1 MMKRHSRYVLLVVL
15 LCLSFSA
22 ILFASDE
29 VRYQSKLIKKVFII
43 GTASLNGTYYPVGN
57 AMARLL
63 NRNLSRTVTLAEPT
77 AGSIDNV
84 DYLRKKQ
91 IDLALMQSD
100 VAWMAY
106 NGSSIYAGSS
116 YKGLRVLASLY
127 TEKVQ
132 IVVRADSEI
141 KKLSDLR
148 GKRIALGEKN
158 SGSAASA
165 FKIFEIA
172 DLKPDRDYEVIYEG
186 FAKSIESISDG
197 YIDAIYYVGAVP
209 ADGITRLANKIPI
222 RLIEIPAE
230 SVAKLTASYPY
241 CSSESLVEDSYKGQ
255 KRIITVGFKALLT
268 CSESLSSSDA
278 QNILSVIYSNPRM
291 YSEQNELLV
300 EFDKAAA
307 LAGVESS
314 MLHDGAV
321 KFFNDPKNR

>member
-1 MMKRHSRYVLLVVL
+1 MLLLLLLVF
-15 LCLSFSA
+15 SFSA
-22 ILFASDE
+22 NIFASDE
-29 VRYQSKLIKKVFII
+29 ARYQPNLIKKIFFM

-63 NRNLSRTVTLAEPT
+63 NYNLGKTVTLAEPT

-84 DYLRKKQ
+84 EYLRKKQ

-106 NGSSIYAGSS
+106 NGSSVYAGNS
-116 YKGLRVLASLY
+116 YRGLRVLASLY

-132 IVVRADSEI
+132 IVVRADSGI
-141 KKLSDLR
+141 KKLSDLK
-148 GKRIALGEKN
+148 GKKVALGEKN

-165 FKIFEIA
+165 FQIFETA
-172 DLKPDRDYEVIYEG
+172 GLRVHSDYEIIYEG

-209 ADGITRLANKIPI
+209 ADGITRLANRTPI

-241 CSSESLVEDSYKGQ
+241 CSSESLAEDSYKGQ
-255 KRIITVGFKALLT
+255 KRIITLGVKALLT
-268 CSESLSSSDA
+268 CSEALSPLDA
-278 QNILSVIYSNPRM
+278 QKILSVIYSNPIIV
-291 YSEQNELLV
+291 SDKKELLV
-300 EFDKAAA
+300 ELDKSAA
-307 LAGVESS
+307 LEGVEPS

-321 KFFNDPKNR
+321 KFFNDLKNK